1 MTFDKFHAIVNE
13 EPGLSAA
20 LDRTAKAAFKD
31 TPHTRQFGPVTLMAG
46 MAAVVILFPI
56 VNEFV
61 RRVGLPWV
69 KSVANYSEF
78 WRGEF
83 ERWLDQ
89 RYKEAS
95 VDRAKAEAAGQALLQ
110 ELQAT
115 ADANVQRA
123 WERLMQVKGTQDNKG

>member
-1 MTFDKFHAIVNE
+1 MTFDEFQAIVNE

-31 TPHTRQFGPVTLMAG
+31 APRTRQFGPVLVTAG

-69 KSVANYSEF
+69 KTVANYSEF
-78 WRGEF
+78 WRSEF

-89 RYKEAS
+89 RYKDANI
-95 VDRAKAEAAGQALLQ
+95 DRAKAEAAGQALLQ

-123 WERLMQVKGTQDNKG
+123 WERLVQVKGTQESKG